1 MSYNDKPAPT
11 SLAERAYFVLALFL
25 LCATPWVLGRQEQQ
39 LNAASTVLV
48 SGEGDPAKQAVFLA
62 VYASGAV
69 LLLMR
74 VRLRQILFLGT
85 PLLLLAIW
93 CLASTF
99 WSVNPAGTARRL
111 VALYGTIAV
120 GVYAGVRFDLQE
132 FLRLFTIAA
141 AALLTLSIIVAAV
154 APSQGL
160 DPEGRLRGVLSHKNF
175 LSSICSIT
183 ILTVLVR
190 LTSKFDRRK
199 STKAWLMILAL
210 LAVFCLVLSRSNGPV
225 PALIAAVVVL
235 FLVHLARTSDGRFR
249 AVLPLALVSAGV
261 GAFIIVPLI
270 GGAELLGKSSDLSGR
285 TDIWQFA
292 ATMIERNP
300 WLGYGYKVF
309 WLGEN
314 APAAPF
320 WKASRNFVPHA
331 HDGYLETTLDVGLIG
346 LSLYLAA
353 AVSLAIKSIRI
364 LQRRVDTLFL
374 WIVGYLVF
382 SLIVN
387 IGEVRLWEANDL
399 HTILFIFAVVH
410 TNKEFSSILGRVPAK
425 SKVTAR
431 AFEQSASPVPS
442 VEISR

>member
-1 MSYNDKPAPT
+1 
-11 SLAERAYFVLALFL
+11 
-25 LCATPWVLGRQEQQ
+25 
-39 LNAASTVLV
+39 
-48 SGEGDPAKQAVFLA
+48 
-62 VYASGAV
+62 
-69 LLLMR
+69 
-74 VRLRQILFLGT
+74 
-85 PLLLLAIW
+85 
-93 CLASTF
+93 
-99 WSVNPAGTARRL
+99 
-111 VALYGTIAV
+111 
-120 GVYAGVRFDLQE
+120 
-132 FLRLFTIAA
+132 
-141 AALLTLSIIVAAV
+141 
-154 APSQGL
+154 
-160 DPEGRLRGVLSHKNF
+160 
-175 LSSICSIT
+175 
-183 ILTVLVR
+183 
-190 LTSKFDRRK
+190 
-199 STKAWLMILAL
+199 
-210 LAVFCLVLSRSNGPV
+210 
-225 PALIAAVVVL
+225 LIAAVVVL

-431 AFEQSASPVPS
+431 AFEQSTSPVPS